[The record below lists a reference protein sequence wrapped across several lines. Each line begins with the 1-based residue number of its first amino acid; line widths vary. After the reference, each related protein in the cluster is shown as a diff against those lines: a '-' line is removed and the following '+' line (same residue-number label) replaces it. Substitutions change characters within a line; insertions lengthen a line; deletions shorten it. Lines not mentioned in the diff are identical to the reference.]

1 MLDSVFRALQIP
13 ELRRRIGFTLLML
26 LVFRV
31 IAHIPVPNI
40 NPTALSSLQEAL
52 ATNQLAQLLNI
63 FAGGALQNLSVA
75 AMGVYPYITAQII
88 VQLLTPLIPALE
100 EMRKEGEQGRMR
112 INQLTFILTLPMSLL
127 QAYGQTL
134 TLERSLGV
142 GQSLFRTP
150 FDIVN
155 NFFPTF
161 TILITMVAGTMFLI
175 WLGEQIQ
182 QYGIGN
188 GISMI
193 IFAGIVSRLP
203 SMIIQVFTSVQL
215 GGVEIIIGLIAF
227 IVIAAVTIIGIILM
241 HEGQRRIPV
250 QYAKRVR
257 GNRVY
262 GGQSSHIPLKVNM
275 AGMIPLIFA
284 QSIIIFPG
292 TIASYGCPEQVAPA
306 GASLLKQFSCGV
318 YQVFSPTVQNN
329 VRTAGGLVYSISLF
343 LLTFFFTYFYT
354 KVIFEQQNIPDT
366 LQRNSGFIPGIRPG
380 KRTEEYLDAV
390 VARITRLGALFLG
403 VVAVLPFLTQFIT
416 GVPIGLGAT
425 ALLIVVGVAVDT
437 MRQLEAQ
444 LVMRNY
450 EGFINR

>member
-1 MLDSVFRALQIP
+1 MLESVVNALRLP
-13 ELRRRIGFTLLML
+13 DLRQRILFTLAML
-26 LVFRV
+26 LLFRL

-40 NPTALSSLQEAL
+40 DPTALESLRLAL
-52 ATNQLAQLLNI
+52 QGNQLAQLLNI

-88 VQLLTPLIPALE
+88 LQLLVPIIPALE
-100 EMRKEGEQGRMR
+100 ELRKEGEQGRMR
-112 INQLTFILTLPMSLL
+112 LNRITFYLTIPMALL

-134 TLERSLGV
+134 TLDRSLGA
-142 GQSLFRTP
+142 GQTLFQTP

-161 TILITMVAGTMFLI
+161 TILISMLAGTMLLV

-182 QYGIGN
+182 ERGIGN
-188 GISMI
+188 GVSMI
-193 IFAGIVSRLP
+193 IFAGIVAGLP
-203 SMIIQVFTSVQL
+203 GLIIQAFTTVEL
-215 GGVEIIIGLIAF
+215 GGLEQAIGLIAF
-227 IVIAAVTIIGIILM
+227 LVIALGTIIGIVLM
-241 HEGQRRIPV
+241 HEGQRRVPV

-292 TIASYGCPEQVAPA
+292 TIASYGCPEQVAPPDA
-306 GASLLKQFSCGV
+306 GVLKQIACFT
-318 YQVFSPTVQNN
+318 YQTFSPQY
-329 VRTAGGLVYSISLF
+329 GGGTLVYSIALF
-343 LLTFFFTYFYT
+343 VLVYFFTYFYT
-354 KVIFEQQNIPDT
+354 KVIFDQQNIPDT
-366 LQRNSGFIPGIRPG
+366 LQRNGGFIPGIRPG
-380 KRTEEYLDAV
+380 KRTEEYLDQV
-390 VARITRLGALFLG
+390 VSRITRVGALFLG
-403 VVAVLPFLTQFIT
+403 TVAILPFITQQLT

>member
-1 MLDSVFRALQIP
+1 MLESVVNALRLP
-13 ELRRRIGFTLLML
+13 DLRQRILFTLAML
-26 LVFRV
+26 LLFRL

-40 NPTALSSLQEAL
+40 DPTALERLRTALQG
-52 ATNQLAQLLNI
+52 NQLAQLLNI

-88 VQLLTPLIPALE
+88 LQLLVPLIPALE
-100 EMRKEGEQGRMR
+100 ELRKEGEQGRMR
-112 INQLTFILTLPMSLL
+112 LNRLTFYLTIPMALL

-134 TLERSLGV
+134 TLERSLGT
-142 GQSLFRTP
+142 GQALFQTP

-161 TILITMVAGTMFLI
+161 TILVSMLAGTMLLV

-182 QYGIGN
+182 ERGIGN
-188 GISMI
+188 GVSMI
-193 IFAGIVSRLP
+193 IFAGIVAGLP
-203 SMIIQVFTSVQL
+203 GLIIQAFTTVEL
-215 GGVEIIIGLIAF
+215 GGIEQIIGLVSF
-227 IVIAAVTIIGIILM
+227 LVIALGTIVGIVLM

-292 TIASYGCPEQVAPA
+292 TIASYACPEQIAPPEA
-306 GASLLKQFSCGV
+306 GVLKQIACFT
-318 YQVFSPTVQNN
+318 YQTFSPQYGRGT
-329 VRTAGGLVYSISLF
+329 LVYSIALF
-343 LLTFFFTYFYT
+343 VLVYFFTYFYT
-354 KVIFEQQNIPDT
+354 KVIFDQQNIPET
-366 LQRNSGFIPGIRPG
+366 LQRNGGFIPGIRPG
-380 KRTEEYLDAV
+380 KRTEEYLDQV
-390 VARITRLGALFLG
+390 VSRITRIGALFLG
-403 VVAVLPFLTQFIT
+403 IVAILPFITQQLT

>member
-1 MLDSVFRALQIP
+1 MLESVVNALRLP
-13 ELRRRIGFTLLML
+13 DLRQRILFTLAML
-26 LVFRV
+26 LLFRL

-40 NPTALSSLQEAL
+40 DPTALESLRLAL
-52 ATNQLAQLLNI
+52 QGNQLAQLLNI

-88 VQLLTPLIPALE
+88 LQLLVPIIPALE
-100 EMRKEGEQGRMR
+100 ELRKEGEQGRMR
-112 INQLTFILTLPMSLL
+112 LNRITFYLTIPMALL

-134 TLERSLGV
+134 TLDRSLGA
-142 GQSLFRTP
+142 GQALFQTP

-161 TILITMVAGTMFLI
+161 TILVSMLAGTMLLV

-182 QYGIGN
+182 ERGIGN
-188 GISMI
+188 GVSMI
-193 IFAGIVSRLP
+193 IFAGIVAGLP
-203 SMIIQVFTSVQL
+203 GLIIQAFTTVEL
-215 GGVEIIIGLIAF
+215 GGLEQAIGLIAF
-227 IVIAAVTIIGIILM
+227 LVIALGTIIGIVLM

-292 TIASYGCPEQVAPA
+292 TLASYGCPEQVAPPD
-306 GASLLKQFSCGV
+306 ASVLKQIACFTF
-318 YQVFSPTVQNN
+318 QTFSPQY
-329 VRTAGGLVYSISLF
+329 GGGTLVYSIALF
-343 LLTFFFTYFYT
+343 VLVYFFTYFYT
-354 KVIFEQQNIPDT
+354 KVIFDQQNIPDT
-366 LQRNSGFIPGIRPG
+366 LQRNGGFIPGIRPG
-380 KRTEEYLDAV
+380 KRTEEYLDQV
-390 VARITRLGALFLG
+390 VSRITRIGALFLG
-403 VVAVLPFLTQFIT
+403 TVAILPFITQQLT

>member
-1 MLDSVFRALQIP
+1 MLESVVNALRLP
-13 ELRRRIGFTLLML
+13 DLRQRILFTLAML
-26 LVFRV
+26 LLFRL

-40 NPTALSSLQEAL
+40 DPAALESLRIAL
-52 ATNQLAQLLNI
+52 QGNQLAQLLNI

-88 VQLLTPLIPALE
+88 LQLLVPLIPALE
-100 EMRKEGEQGRMR
+100 ELRKEGEQGRMR
-112 INQLTFILTLPMSLL
+112 LNRITFYLTIPMALL

-134 TLERSLGV
+134 TLERSLGT
-142 GQSLFRTP
+142 GQALFQTP

-161 TILITMVAGTMFLI
+161 TILVSMLAGTMLLV

-182 QYGIGN
+182 ERGIGN
-188 GISMI
+188 GVSMI
-193 IFAGIVSRLP
+193 IFAGIVAGLP
-203 SMIIQVFTSVQL
+203 GLIIQAFTTVEL
-215 GGVEIIIGLIAF
+215 GGIEQIIGLVSFLAIALGT
-227 IVIAAVTIIGIILM
+227 IVGIVLM

-292 TIASYGCPEQVAPA
+292 TIASYACPEQIAPP
-306 GASLLKQFSCGV
+306 GSGVFKQIACFT
-318 YQVFSPTVQNN
+318 YQTFSPQYGSGT
-329 VRTAGGLVYSISLF
+329 LVYSIALF
-343 LLTFFFTYFYT
+343 VLVYFFTYFYT
-354 KVIFEQQNIPDT
+354 KVIFDQQNIPET
-366 LQRNSGFIPGIRPG
+366 LQRNGGFIPGIRPG
-380 KRTEEYLDAV
+380 KRTEEYLDQV
-390 VARITRLGALFLG
+390 VSRITRVGALFLG
-403 VVAVLPFLTQFIT
+403 IVAILPFITQQLT

>member
-1 MLDSVFRALQIP
+1 MLDSVVNALRLP
-13 ELRRRIGFTLLML
+13 DLRQRILFTLAML
-26 LVFRV
+26 LLFRL

-40 NPTALSSLQEAL
+40 DPTALESLRTAL
-52 ATNQLAQLLNI
+52 QGNQLAQLLNI

-88 VQLLTPLIPALE
+88 LQLLVPLIPALE
-100 EMRKEGEQGRMR
+100 ELRKEGEQGRMR
-112 INQLTFILTLPMSLL
+112 LNRITFYLTIPMALL

-134 TLERSLGV
+134 TLERSIGT
-142 GQSLFRTP
+142 GQALFQTP

-161 TILITMVAGTMFLI
+161 TILVSMLAGTMLLV

-182 QYGIGN
+182 ERGIGN
-188 GISMI
+188 GVSMI
-193 IFAGIVSRLP
+193 IFAGIVSGLPRL
-203 SMIIQVFTSVQL
+203 IIQSFTTVEL
-215 GGVEIIIGLIAF
+215 GGIEQIIGLVSF
-227 IVIAAVTIIGIILM
+227 LVIALGTIVGIVLM

-292 TIASYGCPEQVAPA
+292 TIASYACPEQIAPPGA
-306 GASLLKQFSCGV
+306 GVLKQIACFT
-318 YQVFSPTVQNN
+318 YQTFSPQYGSGT
-329 VRTAGGLVYSISLF
+329 LVYSIALF
-343 LLTFFFTYFYT
+343 VLVYFFTYFYT
-354 KVIFEQQNIPDT
+354 KVIFDQQNIPET
-366 LQRNSGFIPGIRPG
+366 LQRNGGFIPGIRPG
-380 KRTEEYLDAV
+380 KRTEEYLDQV
-390 VARITRLGALFLG
+390 VSRITRIGALFLG
-403 VVAVLPFLTQFIT
+403 IVAILPFITQQLT

>member
-1 MLDSVFRALQIP
+1 MLESVVNALRLP
-13 ELRRRIGFTLLML
+13 DLRQRILFTLAML
-26 LVFRV
+26 LLFRL

-40 NPTALSSLQEAL
+40 DPTALESLRLAL
-52 ATNQLAQLLNI
+52 QGNQLAQLLNI

-88 VQLLTPLIPALE
+88 LQLLVPIIPALE
-100 EMRKEGEQGRMR
+100 ELRKEGEQGRMR
-112 INQLTFILTLPMSLL
+112 LNRITFYLTIPMALL

-134 TLERSLGV
+134 TLDRSLGA
-142 GQSLFRTP
+142 GQTLFQTP

-161 TILITMVAGTMFLI
+161 TILVSMLAGTMLLV

-182 QYGIGN
+182 ERGIGN
-188 GISMI
+188 GVSMI
-193 IFAGIVSRLP
+193 IFAGIVAGLP
-203 SMIIQVFTSVQL
+203 GLIIQAFTTVEL
-215 GGVEIIIGLIAF
+215 GGLEQAIGLIAF
-227 IVIAAVTIIGIILM
+227 LVIALGTIIGIVLM

-292 TIASYGCPEQVAPA
+292 TLASYGCPEQVAPPD
-306 GASLLKQFSCGV
+306 ASVLKQIACFTF
-318 YQVFSPTVQNN
+318 QTFSPQY
-329 VRTAGGLVYSISLF
+329 GGGTLVYSIALF
-343 LLTFFFTYFYT
+343 VLVYFFTYFYT
-354 KVIFEQQNIPDT
+354 KVIFDQQNIPDT
-366 LQRNSGFIPGIRPG
+366 LQRNGGFIPGIRPG
-380 KRTEEYLDAV
+380 KRTEEYLDQV
-390 VARITRLGALFLG
+390 VSRITRVGALFLG
-403 VVAVLPFLTQFIT
+403 TVAILPFITQQLT

>member
-1 MLDSVFRALQIP
+1 MLESVVNALRLP
-13 ELRRRIGFTLLML
+13 DLRQRILFTLAML
-26 LVFRV
+26 LLFRL

-40 NPTALSSLQEAL
+40 DPTALESLRIAL
-52 ATNQLAQLLNI
+52 QGNQLAQLLNI

-88 VQLLTPLIPALE
+88 LQLLVPLIPALE
-100 EMRKEGEQGRMR
+100 ELRKEGEQGRMR
-112 INQLTFILTLPMSLL
+112 LNRITFYLTIPMALL

-134 TLERSLGV
+134 TLERSLGT
-142 GQSLFRTP
+142 GQALFQTP

-161 TILITMVAGTMFLI
+161 TILVSMLAGTMLLV

-182 QYGIGN
+182 ERGIGN
-188 GISMI
+188 GVSMI
-193 IFAGIVSRLP
+193 IFAGIVAGLP
-203 SMIIQVFTSVQL
+203 GLIIQAFTTVEL
-215 GGVEIIIGLIAF
+215 GGIEQIIGLVSF
-227 IVIAAVTIIGIILM
+227 LVIALGTIVGIVLM

-292 TIASYGCPEQVAPA
+292 TIASYACPEQIAPP
-306 GASLLKQFSCGV
+306 GSGVFKQIACFT
-318 YQVFSPTVQNN
+318 YQTFSPQYGSGT
-329 VRTAGGLVYSISLF
+329 LVYSIALF
-343 LLTFFFTYFYT
+343 VLVYFFTYFYT
-354 KVIFEQQNIPDT
+354 KVIFDQQNIPET
-366 LQRNSGFIPGIRPG
+366 LQRNGGFIPGIRPG
-380 KRTEEYLDAV
+380 KRTEEYLDQV
-390 VARITRLGALFLG
+390 VSRITRVGALFLG
-403 VVAVLPFLTQFIT
+403 IVAILPFITQQLT

>member
-1 MLDSVFRALQIP
+1 MLESVVNALRLP
-13 ELRRRIGFTLLML
+13 DLRQRILFTLAML
-26 LVFRV
+26 LLFRL

-40 NPTALSSLQEAL
+40 DPTALESLRTAL
-52 ATNQLAQLLNI
+52 QGNQLAQLLNI

-88 VQLLTPLIPALE
+88 LQLLVPLIPALE
-100 EMRKEGEQGRMR
+100 ELRKEGEQGRMR
-112 INQLTFILTLPMSLL
+112 LNRLTFYLTIPMALL

-134 TLERSLGV
+134 TLERSLGT
-142 GQSLFRTP
+142 GQALFQTP

-161 TILITMVAGTMFLI
+161 TILVSMLAGTMLLV

-182 QYGIGN
+182 ERGIGN
-188 GISMI
+188 GVSMI
-193 IFAGIVSRLP
+193 IFAGIVAGLP
-203 SMIIQVFTSVQL
+203 GLIIQAFTTVEL
-215 GGVEIIIGLIAF
+215 GGIEQIIGLVSF
-227 IVIAAVTIIGIILM
+227 LVIALGTIVGIVLM

-292 TIASYGCPEQVAPA
+292 TIASYACPEQIAPPEA
-306 GASLLKQFSCGV
+306 GVLKQIACFT
-318 YQVFSPTVQNN
+318 YQTFSPQYGRGT
-329 VRTAGGLVYSISLF
+329 LVYSIALF
-343 LLTFFFTYFYT
+343 VLVYFFTYFYT
-354 KVIFEQQNIPDT
+354 KVIFDQQNIPET
-366 LQRNSGFIPGIRPG
+366 LQRNGGFIPGIRPG
-380 KRTEEYLDAV
+380 KRTEEYLDQV
-390 VARITRLGALFLG
+390 VSRITRIGALFLG
-403 VVAVLPFLTQFIT
+403 IVAILPFITQQLT

>member
-1 MLDSVFRALQIP
+1 MLESVVNALRLP
-13 ELRRRIGFTLLML
+13 DLRQRILFTLAML
-26 LVFRV
+26 LLFRL

-40 NPTALSSLQEAL
+40 DPTALESLRTAL
-52 ATNQLAQLLNI
+52 QGNQLAQLLNI

-88 VQLLTPLIPALE
+88 LQLLVPLIPALE
-100 EMRKEGEQGRMR
+100 ELRKEGEQGRMR
-112 INQLTFILTLPMSLL
+112 LNRLTFYLTIPMALL

-134 TLERSLGV
+134 TLERSLGT
-142 GQSLFRTP
+142 GQALFQTP

-161 TILITMVAGTMFLI
+161 TILVSMLAGTMLLV

-182 QYGIGN
+182 ERGIGN
-188 GISMI
+188 GVSMI
-193 IFAGIVSRLP
+193 IFAGIVAGLP
-203 SMIIQVFTSVQL
+203 GLIIQTFTTVEL
-215 GGVEIIIGLIAF
+215 GGIEQIIGLVSF
-227 IVIAAVTIIGIILM
+227 LVIALGTIVGIVLM

-292 TIASYGCPEQVAPA
+292 TIASYACPEQIAPPEA
-306 GASLLKQFSCGV
+306 GVLKQIACFT
-318 YQVFSPTVQNN
+318 YQTFSPQYGRGT
-329 VRTAGGLVYSISLF
+329 LVYSIALF
-343 LLTFFFTYFYT
+343 VLVYFFTYFYT
-354 KVIFEQQNIPDT
+354 KVIFDQQNIPET
-366 LQRNSGFIPGIRPG
+366 LQRNGGFIPGIRPG
-380 KRTEEYLDAV
+380 KRTEEYLDQV
-390 VARITRLGALFLG
+390 VSRITRIGALFLG
-403 VVAVLPFLTQFIT
+403 IVAILPFITQQLT

>member
-1 MLDSVFRALQIP
+1 MLESVVNALRLP
-13 ELRRRIGFTLLML
+13 DLRQRILFTLAML
-26 LVFRV
+26 LLFRL

-40 NPTALSSLQEAL
+40 DPTALESLRLAL
-52 ATNQLAQLLNI
+52 QGNQLAQLLNI

-88 VQLLTPLIPALE
+88 LQLLVPIIPALE
-100 EMRKEGEQGRMR
+100 ELRKEGEQGRMR
-112 INQLTFILTLPMSLL
+112 LNRLTFYLTIPMALL
-127 QAYGQTL
+127 QGYGQTL
-134 TLERSLGV
+134 TLDRSLGA
-142 GQSLFRTP
+142 GQTLFQTP

-161 TILITMVAGTMFLI
+161 TILISMLAGTMLLV

-182 QYGIGN
+182 ERGIGN
-188 GISMI
+188 GVSMI
-193 IFAGIVSRLP
+193 IFAGIVAGLP
-203 SMIIQVFTSVQL
+203 GLIIQAFTTVEL
-215 GGVEIIIGLIAF
+215 GGLEQAIGLIAF
-227 IVIAAVTIIGIILM
+227 LVIALGTIIGIVLM

-292 TIASYGCPEQVAPA
+292 TIASYGCPEQVAPPD
-306 GASLLKQFSCGV
+306 ASVLKQIACFT
-318 YQVFSPTVQNN
+318 YQTFSPQY
-329 VRTAGGLVYSISLF
+329 GGGTLVYSIALF
-343 LLTFFFTYFYT
+343 VLVYFFTYFYT
-354 KVIFEQQNIPDT
+354 KVIFDQQNLPDT
-366 LQRNSGFIPGIRPG
+366 LQRNGGFIPGIRPG
-380 KRTEEYLDAV
+380 KRTEEYLDQV
-390 VARITRLGALFLG
+390 VSRITRVGALFLG
-403 VVAVLPFLTQFIT
+403 TVAILPFITQQLT

>member
-1 MLDSVFRALQIP
+1 MLESVVNALRLP
-13 ELRRRIGFTLLML
+13 DLRQRILFTLAML
-26 LVFRV
+26 LLFRL

-40 NPTALSSLQEAL
+40 DPTALESLRIAL
-52 ATNQLAQLLNI
+52 QGNQLAQLLNI

-88 VQLLTPLIPALE
+88 LQLLVPLIPALE
-100 EMRKEGEQGRMR
+100 ELRKEGEQGRMR
-112 INQLTFILTLPMSLL
+112 LNRITFYLTIPMALL

-134 TLERSLGV
+134 TLERSLGT
-142 GQSLFRTP
+142 GQALFQTP

-161 TILITMVAGTMFLI
+161 TILISMLAGTMLLV

-182 QYGIGN
+182 ERGIGN
-188 GISMI
+188 GVSMI
-193 IFAGIVSRLP
+193 IFAGIVAGLP
-203 SMIIQVFTSVQL
+203 GLIIQAFTTVEL
-215 GGVEIIIGLIAF
+215 GGVEQIIGMVAF
-227 IVIAAVTIIGIILM
+227 LVIALGTIIGIVLM
-241 HEGQRRIPV
+241 HEGQRRISV

-292 TIASYGCPEQVAPA
+292 TIASYGCPEQVAPPD
-306 GASLLKQFSCGV
+306 ASVLKQIACFT
-318 YQVFSPTVQNN
+318 YQTFSPQY
-329 VRTAGGLVYSISLF
+329 GGGTLVYSIALF
-343 LLTFFFTYFYT
+343 VLVYFFTYFYT
-354 KVIFEQQNIPDT
+354 KVIFDQQNIPET
-366 LQRNSGFIPGIRPG
+366 LQRNGGFIPGIRPG
-380 KRTEEYLDAV
+380 KRTEEYLDQV
-390 VARITRLGALFLG
+390 VSRITRVGALFLG
-403 VVAVLPFLTQFIT
+403 TVAILPFITQQLT